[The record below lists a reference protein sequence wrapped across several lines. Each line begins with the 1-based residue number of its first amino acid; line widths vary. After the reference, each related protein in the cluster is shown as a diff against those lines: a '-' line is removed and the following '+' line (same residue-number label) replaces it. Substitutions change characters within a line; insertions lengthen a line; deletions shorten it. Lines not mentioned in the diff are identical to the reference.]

1 MRGVTAPVKRRMLN
15 LMKAARR
22 LFQRGV
28 LSALCLLGALGIFDV
43 AGQTSRTAGKVLLVE
58 IEGPIGPATTRALEE
73 AREDAAGENFEALV
87 LRLNT
92 PGGLV
97 VSTRE
102 IVNAIAES
110 PVPVIGYVAPAGAH
124 AASAG
129 TFILYATHIA
139 AMAPGTNLG
148 AATPVEMGGQGP
160 SPAPSPEKT
169 QDDSGNKSE
178 EAPDSQ
184 ASPPSTPEA
193 LRNKQINDAV
203 SFIRA
208 LAELRGRNAE
218 WAEKA
223 VREAA
228 TLTAG
233 EALETNVVE
242 IVADS
247 LEGVLAAADGREVS
261 TPLGDR
267 TLATQGAEVVR
278 FEPGA
283 MTKLLGAIANPNI
296 AFILMMIGIYGL
308 IFEFAN
314 PGSIGPGII
323 GAVSLILGLYA
334 LNQLP
339 LDYAGLALLLL
350 GIALM
355 VAEAFTPT
363 FGVLGLGGLA
373 SFVMG
378 AVMLIDT
385 EAPGFQISWTVI
397 TATAIVTGALL
408 VFLLGYVYRA
418 HRRPVQAG
426 AEHLKGAQAEVI
438 DWSGATGHVWLEGE
452 RWSARTDGSP
462 PAPGDRVAVAGMDG
476 LTVIVR
482 PLGSSGNQPQSGSIS
497 HAG

>member
-1 MRGVTAPVKRRMLN
+1 MLLLAMTIADLRRPSSL
-15 LMKAARR
+15 LAAI
-22 LFQRGV
+22 
-28 LSALCLLGALGIFDV
+28 ALLGGLLLGQAMSQPD
-43 AGQTSRTAGKVLLVE
+43 GKASSVLVVE
-58 IEGPIGPATTRALEE
+58 IEGPIGPATTRIIEE
-73 AREDAAGENFEALV
+73 AGEEAAERRFEALV
-87 LRLNT
+87 LRINT

-110 PVPVIGYVAPAGAH
+110 QVPVIGYVAPAGAH

-129 TFILYATHIA
+129 TFILYATHLA

-148 AATPVEMGGQGP
+148 AATPVEMGAPGTSP
-160 SPAPSPEKT
+160 SPSPET
-169 QDDSGNKSE
+169 TRDEPGSENEKS
-178 EAPDSQ
+178 PDAQ
-184 ASPPSTPEA
+184 PSPPSTPDA

-203 SFIRA
+203 SFIRS
-208 LAELRGRNAE
+208 LAELRGRNAD

-228 TLTAG
+228 TLTAN
-233 EALETNVVE
+233 EALENNVVE

-247 LEGVLAAADGREVS
+247 LAGVLAAADGREVS
-261 TPLGDR
+261 TPLGQR
-267 TLATQGAEVVR
+267 TLATQGADVVR

-283 MTKLLGAIANPNI
+283 MTKLLGAIANPNV
-296 AFILMMIGIYGL
+296 AFILMMIGVYGL

-323 GAVSLILGLYA
+323 GAISLILGLYA

-373 SFVMG
+373 AFIFG

-397 TATAIVTGALL
+397 GATAAVSGALL

-418 HRRPVQAG
+418 HRRPVHAG
-426 AEHLKGAQAEVI
+426 AEHLKGAEAEVL
-438 DWSGATGHVWLEGE
+438 DWSGESGHVWLDGE
-452 RWSARTDGSP
+452 RWAARAEGRRP
-462 PAPGDRVAVAGMDG
+462 QPGARVTVTRTEG

-482 PLGSSGNQPQSGSIS
+482 PLEQGGGDVPSGRMS